1 MSAECVFERK
11 NIKRK
16 YLGNNIAEQK
26 DMKNHRLILM
36 MALMAFSLS
45 VGAQQQRKEHVI
57 DVGLGVG
64 LGFYNG
70 AEYNGQREQY
80 LAEGWKKF
88 EPVNEMF
95 GLSAAYRIDRH
106 WAVQLQGY
114 RQRMMFNDH
123 NPLVD
128 STSTN
133 FLGGKFYYSPLWHID
148 VMGEYNILEYIP
160 SSQDVANGS
169 LTPYVGLGLGVALFD
184 SIAHPRHLDDGTD
197 GTMYPLI
204 DKMSWGLYAVAGAGV
219 KWHITDGWQLKAAIN
234 YQLHFYGND
243 RRGAT
248 LLVPTLSDELSHN
261 ITMSLSVLYAL
272 DFETIATGGRS
283 AYKTKWRKNGMMWMD
298 ATDNYKGSR
307 GKGTRPMKRRKPMW
321 LD

>member
-1 MSAECVFERK
+1 
-11 NIKRK
+11 
-16 YLGNNIAEQK
+16 
-26 DMKNHRLILM
+26 
-36 MALMAFSLS
+36 MAFSLS

-123 NPLVD
+123 NPPVD
-128 STSTN
+128 STSTK

-184 SIAHPRHLDDGTD
+184 SIAHPRYLDTGKD
-197 GTMYPLI
+197 GTMYPPI
-204 DKMSWGLYAVAGAGV
+204 EKMSWGLYAVAGAGV

>member
-16 YLGNNIAEQK
+16 YLGNNIVEQK

-123 NPLVD
+123 NPPVD

-184 SIAHPRHLDDGTD
+184 SIAHPRYLDDGID
-197 GTMYPLI
+197 GTMYPPI
-204 DKMSWGLYAVAGAGV
+204 EKMSWGLYAVAGAGV

-261 ITMSLSVLYAL
+261 ITMSLSVLYAI
-272 DFETIATGGRS
+272 DFETVATGGRS
-283 AYKTKWRKNGMMWMD
+283 AYKTKWRKNGMMWID

>member
-1 MSAECVFERK
+1 MSAEYVFERK

-16 YLGNNIAEQK
+16 YLGNNIVEQK

-64 LGFYNG
+64 LGFYTG

-184 SIAHPRHLDDGTD
+184 SIAHPRYLDDGTD

-204 DKMSWGLYAVAGAGV
+204 KKMSWGLYAVAGAGV

-234 YQLHFYGND
+234 YQLHFYGKD

-248 LLVPTLSDELSHN
+248 SLVPTLSDELSHN
-261 ITMSLSVLYAL
+261 ITMSLSVLYAI
-272 DFETIATGGRS
+272 DFETVATGGRS

>member
-26 DMKNHRLILM
+26 DMKNYRLILM

-80 LAEGWKKF
+80 LVEGWKKF

-197 GTMYPLI
+197 ETMYPLI
-204 DKMSWGLYAVAGAGV
+204 KKMSWGLYAVAGVGV

>member
-1 MSAECVFERK
+1 MSAFPRTFCWRMPIPGGR
-11 NIKRK
+11 N
-16 YLGNNIAEQK
+16 A
-26 DMKNHRLILM
+26 
-36 MALMAFSLS
+36 
-45 VGAQQQRKEHVI
+45 
-57 DVGLGVG
+57 
-64 LGFYNG
+64 
-70 AEYNGQREQY
+70 
-80 LAEGWKKF
+80 
-88 EPVNEMF
+88 
-95 GLSAAYRIDRH
+95 
-106 WAVQLQGY
+106 

-184 SIAHPRHLDDGTD
+184 SIAHPRYLDDGTD

-204 DKMSWGLYAVAGAGV
+204 KIMSWGLYAVAGAGV